1 MKIAIIAAVANNHVI
16 GADNKLLWHLPADL
30 KHFKNLTIGHTM
42 IMGRKTFE
50 SIGKPLPGRRTI
62 VVTRKEN
69 YDAKGCDVVHSLNE
83 AFELAKENEEIFVV
97 GGAEIY
103 QQTIDLTQTQ
113 KLYITRVFALF
124 EGDAFFP
131 NVDPRKWK
139 LTERADHQAN
149 EKNPFNF
156 TFLTYE
162 RRV

>member
-30 KHFKNLTIGHTM
+30 KHFKNLTMGHTM

-69 YDAKGCDVVHSLNE
+69 YNAQGCDVVHSLNE

-103 QQTIDLTQTQ
+103 QQTIDLPQTQ

>member
-1 MKIAIIAAVANNHVI
+1 MKISIVAAVANNHVI

-30 KHFKNLTIGHTM
+30 KHFKNLTMGHTM

-62 VVTRKEN
+62 VVTRN
-69 YDAKGCDVVHSLNE
+69 TDFDAMGCEIALSLKE
-83 AFELAKENEEIFVV
+83 AFNMIKEGEEVFVV

-103 QQTIDLTQTQ
+103 QQTIDLPQTQ

-131 NVDPRKWK
+131 NVDPKKWR
-139 LTERADHQAN
+139 LAERNDQKAD
-149 EKNPFNF
+149 EKNPFHF